1 MHHSPQLLTTAL
13 VLRARWVM
21 LWVVLALGV
30 AIASPLVKPQSMELL
45 CTGSG
50 VMKLLVTTEDGSQPT
65 QAHGLDCALCMLA
78 SAPPPQQ
85 RPMLPVAHNLAYA
98 LQTIPA
104 ARMAWL
110 TAPPLPARGP
120 PLS

>member
-1 MHHSPQLLTTAL
+1 MRYSPYLLTTAL

-21 LWVVLALGV
+21 LWVVLAFGV
-30 AIASPLVKPQSMELL
+30 AIASPLVKPQSMGLL

-50 VMKLLVTTEDGSQPT
+50 VMKLLVTAEDGSQPT
-65 QAHGLDCALCMLA
+65 QAHGLDCALCMLT
-78 SAPPPQQ
+78 SAPPPEQQ
-85 RPMLPVAHNLAYA
+85 PLLSAAHGLAYA

-104 ARMAWL
+104 ARIAWL

-120 PLS
+120 PLL